1 MHGQAKQ
8 HFMLQSSMVV
18 TSSTGQVKR
27 VKNKLTSS
35 RESGSPIF
43 VRDRLALIISLSL
56 VCSAIVAWI
65 ATYYLIPLTMMMTP
79 PESAG
84 MLSGVV
90 SVVSS
95 PSLTSITIFE
105 TVWIIGMIAMMFPAM
120 IPIVLFYNRIVIK
133 QESSGRIS
141 RATGTP
147 LFLGGYLIVYALLGI
162 LLFLAISILVGA
174 FGNFPIFAR
183 FSILASSALL
193 AFAGVYQFTSLKRA
207 CLSKCVSP
215 IGFFAL
221 HYTSGALGAMK
232 MGLRHGMYCVGC
244 CWAFMLVMLAV
255 GAMSIPVMAALAA
268 TIALEKILVKG
279 TPLFNGLLGSCFIAL
294 GIGVLI
300 FPKLLMML

>member
-147 LFLGGYLIVYALLGI
+147 LFL
-162 LLFLAISILVGA
+162 AISILVGA